1 MFPNTRTPTRACAA
15 LILLFA
21 GAGMHASSGEE
32 SALSQ
37 QRTVALALAGDP
49 YIQSSSLRERALRS
63 EAVAALSLDSPRL
76 RFGALNLPTD
86 GFDFNQEPMT
96 QLSIG
101 VSQALPRGDSR
112 ELSAQQQRLLA
123 QRQYWL
129 RLERRAMVTQ
139 RVRELWLRIYR
150 SERSIALIEGD
161 RALFEKLVDVAELG
175 YASALPGTGQQD
187 VIQAQLELSA
197 LEDRLTDLR
206 LHADGAR
213 QRLAEWV
220 GPLALT
226 GPMPEGLPAEV
237 RGAADIGPSELSQM
251 ISDHPTV
258 KVLQRQADAADSA
271 SALAREQSKPAWEL
285 SAQYG
290 WRDDQPNGL
299 SRADFLSL
307 SASVDLPWFSRNRQD
322 AKLAAALDR
331 AAALRSDEALL
342 VRQLVS
348 RWQSLHAQLQRMD
361 QRRELYLRS
370 LLPQRQHLA
379 EASLNAYDNDEG
391 DFAEALR
398 ARIGE
403 LNAKIELL
411 NIDVQRRELQAQ
423 MAYLEVGIRHDEGG
437 GHE

>member
-1 MFPNTRTPTRACAA
+1 MFPNTQTLSTAFPA
-15 LILLFA
+15 LILLCV
-21 GAGMHASSGEE
+21 GAALQASNQDE
-32 SALSQ
+32 STLSQ
-37 QRTVALALAGDP
+37 QRAVALALAGDP
-49 YIQSSSLRERALRS
+49 YVQASGLRERALRS
-63 EAVAALSLDSPRL
+63 EAEAALSLDSPRL

-96 QLSIG
+96 QLSVG

-123 QRQYWL
+123 ESQRWL
-129 RLERRAMVTQ
+129 RLERGAMVTQ
-139 RVRELWLRIYR
+139 RVRELWLQIYR
-150 SERSIALIEGD
+150 SERSIALIEDD

-175 YASALPGTGQQD
+175 YASALPNTGQED

-206 LHADGAR
+206 LQADGAR

-220 GPLALT
+220 GAIALSA
-226 GPMPEGLPAEV
+226 PMPEGLPEESAS
-237 RGAADIGPSELSQM
+237 GKGISANELSQVLRR
-251 ISDHPTV
+251 HPTV
-258 KVLQRQADAADSA
+258 KALRLQGDAADRA

-285 SAQYG
+285 SAQYS

-307 SASVDLPWFSRNRQD
+307 SASVDLPWFTRDRQD

-331 AAALRSDEALL
+331 AAALRSDEVLL
-342 VRQLVS
+342 LRELVG
-348 RWQSLHAQLQRMD
+348 RWQSLRAQLQRMD
-361 QRRELYLRS
+361 QRRELHLRS

-379 EASLNAYDNDEG
+379 EATLNAYDNDEG
-391 DFAEALR
+391 DFADALR

-411 NIDVQRRELQAQ
+411 SIEVQRHALMAQ
-423 MAYLEVGIRHDEGG
+423 LAYLEAGTLDAEGSG
-437 GHE
+437 ND